1 MKTVTILKR
10 GDNKLNSVINYI
22 MNSNV
27 SDITP
32 KKLQHLLYYSYIW
45 NLTLNNKILFNNCFK
60 AGIHGPVIQ
69 EVDNK
74 FNRYRGINIPT
85 KLFNSDYILSDDE
98 IDIINQVL
106 NIYGKFN
113 GNELESIS
121 TKELPWVDA
130 RQHISPIQMSNNQI
144 SNESIYDFYSKNIK
158 E

>member
-1 MKTVTILKR
+1 MKMSIGMLCDK
-10 GDNKLNSVINYI
+10 KLDSVINYI
-22 MNSNV
+22 MTSNV

-32 KKLQHLLYYSYIW
+32 KKLQHLLYYSYVW
-45 NLTLNNKILFNNCFK
+45 HLTLNNKTLFKNCFN

-69 EVDNK
+69 KVNNK
-74 FNRYRGINIPT
+74 FKPYRGINIPT
-85 KLFNSDYILSDDE
+85 KLFNRDYMLSDDE

-121 TKELPWVDA
+121 TKELPWIEA

-144 SNESIYDFYSKNIK
+144 SNESIYNFYSKK
-158 E
+158 C